1 MVTRRR
7 LAGGRQPCDVNL
19 DEALP
24 TLDHGPYAIMA
35 ELLDSLNVGLCLFDG
50 EDCARL
56 WNRTFLRLFPEHDE
70 RIAVG
75 EHYSINLRRFYLAR
89 LGADELPHIDRYI
102 AEGLVRHRTQTQP
115 FVFEH
120 RGRWLRI
127 GSLPIAPTG
136 RIRIWTPIASPTET
150 TLSAGLIGRAAGA
163 DDAFIE
169 NVADGLMV
177 LDATGRITA
186 VNEKVL
192 SLYGLVRKDAAIG
205 LSYAELLSNVWH
217 GESPPL
223 SAEHVNQPWSIAL
236 IEHQRFAG
244 APFEV
249 PLPRDRWLR
258 VVEQRGVEGITY
270 TTHVDITEMKRLQ
283 LALGRAKE
291 EADRANT
298 TKSAFLANMSHEI
311 RTPMGGILGM
321 NGLLLDTELTPE
333 QRRYAETVQGAARSL
348 LGIIDNIL
356 DISKLEAGKV
366 DLENIDF
373 NLAETI
379 EKAVAL
385 LAPRAAEK
393 GLTLVVEI
401 GGAARRDFRG
411 DPTRLRQIVLNLLAN
426 AIKFTERGGVTLRIV
441 AGARLAGRTTVRI
454 EVEDSGIGLDAAA
467 TARLFTKF
475 QQGDDSITRRFGG
488 TGLGLAISRQLTEMM
503 GGRIGVDARE
513 GGGSVFW
520 LTLALPDAA
529 SPVTPAAAP
538 MAGPA
543 ARPQRP
549 ARNGRILLTE
559 DNAINRVIAATL
571 LRKAGHAVDVVTNGQ
586 EAIDAVCRCDY
597 DIVLMD
603 VQMPVL
609 DGLAATRTIRAL
621 GNGKAAVPIIAITA
635 NAMAGDRETCL
646 RAGMNDYI
654 AKPFDPPLLL
664 ATVGRW
670 LDGSGRPPSTKSGS
684 AQADPEGDLELDMAH
699 LDLAHLDLAHLDALA
714 ATVGDATVAG
724 LLHDYLAGEA
734 QRIAQLEMLV
744 ASADLDGLARAAHDL
759 TGVAGNFGARRL
771 QRLAQR
777 LERACLAGDGGEAV
791 DALVGEIR
799 QASRT
804 AHDDIARR
812 AAALG

>member
-1 MVTRRR
+1 
-7 LAGGRQPCDVNL
+7 
-19 DEALP
+19 
-24 TLDHGPYAIMA
+24 LDHGPYAIMA

-50 EDCARL
+50 EDCALL
-56 WNRTFLRLFPEHDE
+56 WNRTFLRLFPEHDG
-70 RIAVG
+70 RISIG

-89 LGADELPHIDRYI
+89 LGPDELPHIDRYI
-102 AEGLVRHRTQTQP
+102 AEGLTRHRTQTQP

-120 RGRWLRI
+120 RGRWLRV
-127 GSLPIAPTG
+127 GSLPVAPAG

-150 TLSAGLIGRAAGA
+150 TLSAGLVGRSAGA

-169 NVADGLMV
+169 NVADGVMV
-177 LDATGRITA
+177 LDGKGRITA
-186 VNEKVL
+186 VNEKAL
-192 SLYGLVRKDAAIG
+192 SLYGLSRKETAIG
-205 LSYAELLSNVWH
+205 LSYAELLSTVWH
-217 GESPPL
+217 GKSPPL
-223 SAEHVNQPWSIAL
+223 STEHVNQQWSIAL

-258 VVEQRGVEGITY
+258 VVEQRGVDGTAY
-270 TTHVDITEMKRLQ
+270 TTHFDITEMKRLQ

-321 NGLLLDTELTPE
+321 NGLLLETALSPE
-333 QRRYAETVQGAARSL
+333 QRRYAEAVQGSARSL

-366 DLENIDF
+366 DLETIDF

-379 EKAVAL
+379 EDAVAL

-393 GLTLVVEI
+393 GLTFAVEI
-401 GGAARRDFRG
+401 GGTARRGFCG

-426 AIKFTERGGVTLRIV
+426 AIKFTEHGGVTLRV
-441 AGARLAGRTTVRI
+441 AAGAQLAGRTTVRM

-475 QQGDDSITRRFGG
+475 QQADDSITRRFGG

-503 GGRIGVDARE
+503 GGRIGVDARD

-529 SPVTPAAAP
+529 APVMPPAAQ
-538 MAGPA
+538 MTGPA
-543 ARPQRP
+543 TRPERP
-549 ARNGRILLTE
+549 ARGGRILLTE
-559 DNAINRVIAATL
+559 DNAINRIIAATA
-571 LRKAGHAVDVVTNGQ
+571 LRKAGHAVDDVANGQ
-586 EAIDAVCRCDY
+586 EALDAMQSRDY
-597 DIVLMD
+597 DVVLMD

-609 DGLAATRTIRAL
+609 DGLAATRAIRAL
-621 GNGKAAVPIIAITA
+621 AGGKAAVPIIAITA

-646 RAGMNDYI
+646 RAGMDDYI
-654 AKPFDPPLLL
+654 SKPFDPPLLL

-670 LDGSGRPPSTKSGS
+670 LEGTGRSASVAEPHA
-684 AQADPEGDLELDMAH
+684 AQADEDDNPDLDSAH
-699 LDLAHLDLAHLDALA
+699 LDGLA
-714 ATVGDATVAG
+714 TSVGDAAFVR
-724 LLHDYLAGEA
+724 LLRDYLAGERE
-734 QRIAQLEMLV
+734 RIAQIEMLTTPV
-744 ASADLDGLARAAHDL
+744 DLDRLARAAHDL
-759 TGVAGNFGARRL
+759 TSVAGNFGARRL

-777 LERACLAGDGGEAV
+777 LERACVAGDSDIGTLV
-791 DALVGEIR
+791 DEIR
-799 QASRT
+799 QVSRT
-804 AHDDIARR
+804 VYDDIARR
-812 AAALG
+812 ATNAQK